1 MRFAGLAPFLPV
13 VVVVAT
19 LGFAPRAGACVSGIV
34 SEGSLVT
41 QQSQIAFISKHATTT
56 DIALLLS
63 VPSADQDFGALI
75 PLPGG
80 GEPTVDPQPVDAEDF
95 GILEASTRPQFIDFS
110 GDVGG
115 GGGLFSCGSPTLAGD
130 NAKGEDRGVV
140 AAPPVEVGPITAQW
154 LLADDAT
161 ALTQWLTDEG
171 YALPA
176 GGTAVVDA
184 YLAQGNGFLAFK
196 RTDGTASAEA
206 VNVGVHFSVPGDLR
220 SLPIRIASLG
230 APDVLPVTVFVAAD
244 EAVGAPAPW
253 TTLHSADLNQAD
265 AIADYAAAVDAVTA
279 EENGKVFI
287 FEGALGKG
295 DLQANSLTALIDDGA
310 VLSRLSARIPQA
322 SLDADAI
329 FNVAAPLQG
338 SAAAASAFR
347 LPKNVDVAALGLV
360 GITLL
365 LRRRRR

>member
-1 MRFAGLAPFLPV
+1 MRFPLAPLAPVV

-41 QQSQIAFISKHATTT
+41 QGSQIAFISKHATTT

-63 VPSADQDFGALI
+63 LPSADEDFGALI

-80 GEPTVDPQPVDAEDF
+80 GEPTIDSQPVDASAF
-95 GILEASTRPQFIDFS
+95 QILEETTRPQFEDFS

-115 GGGLFSCGSPTLAGD
+115 GGGIFSFRGEALAGD
-130 NAKGEDRGVV
+130 GLKSSRGVV
-140 AAPPVEVGPITAQW
+140 AAPAVEVGPVTAQW

-161 ALTQWLTDEG
+161 ALTAWLTDEG

-176 GGTAVVDA
+176 GGADVVDA

-196 RTDGTASAEA
+196 RTAGVASADA

-230 APDVLPVTVFVAAD
+230 APAILPVTVFVAAE

-253 TTLHSADLNQAD
+253 TTVHNEDLDQTA
-265 AIADYAAAVDAVTA
+265 AIADYAAAVDDATA
-279 EENGKVFI
+279 DEGGKLFVFENAIV
-287 FEGALGKG
+287 KG
-295 DLQANSLTALIDDGA
+295 ELAQSALTALIDDDA
-310 VLSRLSARIPQA
+310 VITRLSARIPAA

-329 FNVAAPLQG
+329 FNVAAPQPA

-347 LPKNVDVAALGLV
+347 MPRSVDVAAVALV